1 MAFTSYTSN
10 GYCVGIINHVFRNLA
25 KVVIFSNGKLNPI
38 NVNLSPNM
46 PKLAIATC
54 VVILATSE
62 IGFGRSVDAATA
74 RQMFA
79 SLHATHKTT
88 SMLDRHGNDLPLN
101 SIALAM
107 KKCTIKRYRRP
118 R

>member
-10 GYCVGIINHVFRNLA
+10 GYSVGIINHVFRNIA
-25 KVVIFSNGKLNPI
+25 EVVIFSNGKLNHL
-38 NVNLSPNM
+38 NSNLNLNM
-46 PKLAIATC
+46 PKLAIATF

-62 IGFGRSVDAATA
+62 IGFSRSVDASTAGHIFNSLGTA
-74 RQMFA
+74 R
-79 SLHATHKTT
+79 KTT
-88 SMLDRHGNDLPLN
+88 STLDLRGEDLQRD

-107 KKCTIKRYRRP
+107 KKCTLQRYRRP

>member
-10 GYCVGIINHVFRNLA
+10 GYCVGIINHVFMNIA
-25 KVVIFSNGKLNPI
+25 EVVIFSNGKLNPI
-38 NVNLSPNM
+38 KFNLNLYM

-54 VVILATSE
+54 VVILAASE
-62 IGFGRSVDAATA
+62 IGFSRSVDASTTWKVSTSLRATD
-74 RQMFA
+74 
-79 SLHATHKTT
+79 KTT
-88 SMLDRHGNDLPLN
+88 LLLDPYSRSRQLD
-101 SIALAM
+101 SISLAM